1 VVARAEL
8 AWRGTAGHEKLL
20 GPAWVAAAWVDPAVP
35 IDDPASFAS
44 LSPLVL
50 TWSGSGLTGDVD
62 PGSFPAERE
71 AARDALA
78 CGELQELVHD
88 TRAPLSPQR
97 FLGNVVDAVRLHGL
111 RVPVDP
117 HEARARFCG

>member
-1 VVARAEL
+1 
-8 AWRGTAGHEKLL
+8 
-20 GPAWVAAAWVDPAVP
+20 
-35 IDDPASFAS
+35 
-44 LSPLVL
+44 
-50 TWSGSGLTGDVD
+50 
-62 PGSFPAERE
+62 
-71 AARDALA
+71 
-78 CGELQELVHD
+78 VHD